1 VEACVQVLVQTR
13 VSLEAGLAK
22 ACRTGAL
29 PMQRGGVRRLT
40 RRRHGR
46 SDLGDCDSRVW
57 PESRH
62 RRSGLDRLAATVT
75 ASGGDDGWR
84 GFVHRLGRGVRGR
97 EKQAVQVF
105 QESMEYYGKL
115 QQEGRIES
123 FDVLLL
129 APHGGDLAGFVVLRG
144 DRKALAEIR
153 FSDEFER
160 LVARASAIIDSLGV
174 LPAYGG
180 DALAQRMGLLQEVA
194 DEFGG

>member
-1 VEACVQVLVQTR
+1 MAGEALFI
-13 VSLEAGLAK
+13 GW
-22 ACRTGAL
+22 GA
-29 PMQRGGVRRLT
+29 V
-40 RRRHGR
+40 
-46 SDLGDCDSRVW
+46 
-57 PESRH
+57 
-62 RRSGLDRLAATVT
+62 
-75 ASGGDDGWR
+75 
-84 GFVHRLGRGVRGR
+84 VRGR

-105 QESMEYYGKL
+105 QESMEYY
-115 QQEGRIES
+115 
-123 FDVLLL
+123 
-129 APHGGDLAGFVVLRG
+129 G